1 MIKNDKRFYHRPCSP
16 ARAGNENNFAVFRV
30 CALPELAGRCRRRC
44 VGLRIQKPYRS
55 SEVSRL
61 RGGVARPLSD
71 PEVPSSTSSPPQ
83 NSCIFWIIISSQR
96 NREIVRV
103 RCLPSSITGHKLQWA
118 RGSSF
123 DIRYPYSSAIKRD
136 LYGATITFTL
146 RVLECISRGR
156 RQFYCGGIM
165 RNESENLDA
174 ACEYVYIIAAAL
186 RGLFALAVILH
197 RAFIMQTRV
206 YV

>member
-1 MIKNDKRFYHRPCSP
+1 MCRFAHRLTEAPKH
-16 ARAGNENNFAVFRV
+16 RD
-30 CALPELAGRCRRRC
+30 
-44 VGLRIQKPYRS
+44 YW
-55 SEVSRL
+55 
-61 RGGVARPLSD
+61 GGVPRPLSD
-71 PEVPSSTSSPPQ
+71 PEVPSSSPSPQ

-96 NREIVRV
+96 ERGRGSET
-103 RCLPSSITGHKLQWA
+103 LPSSITGHKLQWA

-146 RVLECISRGR
+146 RALECISRGR
-156 RQFYCGGIM
+156 RQFYCGGIT
-165 RNESENLDA
+165 RNESENLDV
-174 ACEYVYIIAAAL
+174 ACEYGYIIAAAL

-206 YV
+206 TYKSPRS